1 MSAQNKAKQWGLS
14 KIMGHHKSVVIRK
27 ERRRNRS
34 KKTSFAHPNLNRLVI
49 HRSLKHFEA
58 QVIDDSKGHTI
69 LSASS
74 KCKDLKPIL
83 KNIKSKTDL
92 SKKVGELLATKAKKM
107 EIKSVVL
114 DRNGYPY
121 HGRVKAFVESLR
133 KNGLNL

>member
-1 MSAQNKAKQWGLS
+1 
-14 KIMGHHKSVVIRK
+14 MGHHKSVVIRN
-27 ERRRNRS
+27 ERRRSRS
-34 KKTSFAHPNLNRLVI
+34 KKTSFAHPSRNRLVI

-58 QVIDDSKGHTI
+58 QVIDDAKGHTI

-74 KCKDLKPIL
+74 KCKDLKPSL

-92 SKKVGELLATKAKKM
+92 SKIVGETLAAKSKKM
-107 EIKSVVL
+107 KIKSVVL

-121 HGRVKAFVESLR
+121 HGRVKAFVESVR

>member
-1 MSAQNKAKQWGLS
+1 
-14 KIMGHHKSVVIRK
+14 MGHHKSVIIRK

-34 KKTSFAHPNLNRLVI
+34 KKTSFAHPSLNRLVV

-58 QVIDDSKGHTI
+58 QIINDFEGHTI

-74 KCKDLKPIL
+74 KGKDLKPTL
-83 KNIKSKTDL
+83 KNIKSKIDL
-92 SKKVGELLATKAKKM
+92 SKKVGEVLAAKAKKM
-107 EIKSVVL
+107 KIKSVVL

-121 HGRVKAFVESLR
+121 HGRVKAFVESVR